1 MKTEEELKARW
12 KKCVICFFFLL
23 FISFPFEP
31 MDANKLNAN
40 EKIVLLVVFCNILKH
55 ITTKHKTKHVK

>member
-1 MKTEEELKARW
+1 MCYMVFL
-12 KKCVICFFFLL
+12 LL

-40 EKIVLLVVFCNILKH
+40 EKIVLLAVFCNILKH
-55 ITTKHKTKHVK
+55 ITIKHKTKHVK